1 MLSLL
6 FITLTASCVSAS
18 ALYTL
23 RRLDA
28 AAYPLATCLD
38 GTQGSYYF
46 RPSSTGSN
54 KTKIFYQGGG
64 WTVSLPDSYARS
76 LTNLGTSNGL
86 SPTSPEPSGYCG
98 SSFLSDDATV
108 NPTTF
113 DWHAVYVNYCDGSA
127 YTGSRLQPVNY
138 THDSS
143 QNSLVYYRGAY
154 IRDGLIAD
162 WLAQGIVGPSTT
174 DVAIGGCSAGGHT
187 VWLHL
192 DAHAEKMR
200 AGGVPA
206 SAHIT
211 GLSDAGFFIDHVT
224 EGGSQYRSQL
234 FEWGFGA
241 WNATPALSAS
251 CIAEL
256 GWKCIMPQYT
266 ARFITTPLFMVN
278 SRYDSCQLGG
288 CELMLPAPIGPW
300 AAMPSSSQVASRQY
314 SKDFDTALAA
324 SGFPQMQQHGGF
336 LLSCIVHCNAGD
348 SAWWTTAAAGGAGG
362 SNLTMNLAYDA
373 WLNRQPGAAWWSDS
387 CDLPTCNPTCA

>member
-1 MLSLL
+1 MLLLLLLASSL
-6 FITLTASCVSAS
+6 SAS
-18 ALYTL
+18 ALFTL
-23 RRLDA
+23 RRLDTA
-28 AAYPLATCLD
+28 KFPLAQCLD
-38 GTQGSYYF
+38 GSQGSYYF
-46 RPSSTGSN
+46 RPSSAGST

-64 WTVSLPDSYARS
+64 WCVSDGDCYARS
-76 LTNLGTSNGL
+76 LTSIGTSNGL
-86 SPTSPEPSGYCG
+86 APTSPEPAGYCG
-98 SSFLSDDATV
+98 SAFLSDNATV
-108 NPTTF
+108 NPTTA
-113 DWHAVYVNYCDGSA
+113 DWNAIFVPYCDGSA
-127 YTGSRLQPVNY
+127 YTGSRLAPVNF

-143 QNSLVYYRGAY
+143 QHSYIYYRGAY
-154 IRDGLIAD
+154 VRDGLIAD
-162 WLAQGIVGPSTT
+162 WLAQGIIGPTTT
-174 DVAIGGCSAGGHT
+174 DIAIGGCSAGGHA

-206 SAHIT
+206 AARIT
-211 GLSDAGFFIDHVT
+211 GLSDAGFFLDHVT

-251 CIAEL
+251 CIAVF

-300 AAMPSSSQVASRQY
+300 AAMSASSQVAARQY
-314 SKDFDTALAA
+314 SKDFDTAVAA
-324 SGFPQMQQHGGF
+324 SGFSEMPQHGGF
-336 LLSCIVHCNAGD
+336 LVSCIVHCNAGD
-348 SAWWTTAAAGGAGG
+348 SAWWTSAAAAGAGG
-362 SNLTMNLAYDA
+362 ANLTMNLAYDA
-373 WLNRQPGAAWWSDS
+373 WLNKRAGASWYSDN